1 MLNLF
6 QCETELGRFTR
17 IFVHRMFRAVPRTV
31 QSRRRLLTHKLDLLD
46 GCILLDREILD
57 VVWPSFIERTADV
70 RWLMLL
76 VQSAGEVAS
85 GLLLVCSICCVFDAF
100 VALAALSRVS
110 AR

>member
-1 MLNLF
+1 M
-6 QCETELGRFTR
+6 
-17 IFVHRMFRAVPRTV
+17 
-31 QSRRRLLTHKLDLLD
+31 LTHKLDLLD

-57 VVWPSFIERTADV
+57 VVRPRFIVRTADV
-70 RWLMLL
+70 RWLMLLL

-100 VALAALSRVS
+100 IALAALSRVS